1 MTGGTDRRG
10 RRRDDARKPAAAKPA
25 AGGIDLAFWVDGLTF
40 LVSAV
45 CIFGVAARL
54 RQARDRLPD
63 LPADGADP
71 REARRLARQCPDLRF
86 CHFESA

>member
-1 MTGGTDRRG
+1 MILRDPGARG
-10 RRRDDARKPAAAKPA
+10 
-25 AGGIDLAFWVDGLTF
+25 
-40 LVSAV
+40 VSS
-45 CIFGVAARL
+45 GVAAVAVLVTAGGSPFAASRSSSVPPYG
-54 RQARDRLPD
+54 ARWR